1 MYKLCKTEKTAKR
14 QRAIEQKLLELMKQ
28 KPYDSITV
36 TELCES
42 MQIPRKAFYRYFDGK
57 ESTLKGLIEHSL
69 AEFAG
74 SDRSDG
80 TRSIHKELEQFFV
93 FWYDKR
99 DLLTVL
105 EKNGLSGMIMDAS
118 VTFPINNMVSLGR
131 LLPND
136 EEYARRSIFRFAI
149 GGLISIML
157 DWYHDGF
164 RASVPDM
171 ARLAV
176 RILTKPPF
184 PDLDNLGMA
193 DLPI

>member
-14 QRAIEQKLLELMKQ
+14 QRAIEQKLLELMMTKSF
-28 KPYDSITV
+28 DSITV
-36 TELCES
+36 TELCEELD
-42 MQIPRKAFYRYFDGK
+42 MPRKAFYRYFDGK

-69 AEFAG
+69 AEFGGAG
-74 SDRSDG
+74 RADGPRSL
-80 TRSIHKELEQFFV
+80 HKELEGFFV
-93 FWYDKR
+93 FWQEKR

-105 EKNGLSGMIMDAS
+105 EKNGLIGMVLDAS
-118 VTFPINNMVSLGR
+118 VSFPINNMVSLGR
-131 LLPND
+131 LLPDDD
-136 EEYARRSIFRFAI
+136 EQSRRPIFRFAI
-149 GGLISIML
+149 GGLVSIML
-157 DWYHDGF
+157 DWYHEGF

-184 PDLDNLGMA
+184 PTLDALGMT

>member
-14 QRAIEQKLLELMKQ
+14 QRAIEQKLLELMMTKSF
-28 KPYDSITV
+28 DSITV
-36 TELCES
+36 TELCEELD
-42 MQIPRKAFYRYFDGK
+42 MPRKAFYRYFDGK

-69 AEFAG
+69 AEFNGGA
-74 SDRSDG
+74 RSDG
-80 TRSIHKELEQFFV
+80 PRSLHKELEGFFI
-93 FWYDKR
+93 FWQDKR

-105 EKNGLSGMIMDAS
+105 EKNGLIGMVLDAS
-118 VTFPINNMVSLGR
+118 VSFPINNMVSLGR
-131 LLPND
+131 LLPDDD
-136 EEYARRSIFRFAI
+136 EQSRRPIFRFAI

-157 DWYHDGF
+157 DWYHEGF

-184 PDLDNLGMA
+184 PSLDTLGMT

>member
-1 MYKLCKTEKTAKR
+1 MYNLCKTEKTAKR
-14 QRAIEQKLLELMKQ
+14 QRAIEQKLLELMMTKT
-28 KPYDSITV
+28 YDSITV
-36 TELCES
+36 TELCEELD
-42 MQIPRKAFYRYFDGK
+42 MPRKAFYRYFDGK

-69 AEFAG
+69 SEFTG
-74 SDRSDG
+74 SDRGDSP
-80 TRSIHKELEQFFV
+80 RLLHKELEQFFV
-93 FWYDKR
+93 FWYEKR

-105 EKNGLSGMIMDAS
+105 EKNGLTGMILDAS
-118 VTFPINNMVSLGR
+118 VSFPINNMVSLGR
-131 LLPND
+131 LLPDD
-136 EEYARRSIFRFAI
+136 EEDSRRPIFRFAI

-157 DWYHDGF
+157 DWYHDSF

-184 PDLDNLGMA
+184 PNLDTLGMA